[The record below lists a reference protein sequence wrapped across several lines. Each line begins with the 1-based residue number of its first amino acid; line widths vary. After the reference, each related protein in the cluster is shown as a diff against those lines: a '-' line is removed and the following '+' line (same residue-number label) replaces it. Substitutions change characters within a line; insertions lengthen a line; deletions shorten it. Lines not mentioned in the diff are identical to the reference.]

1 MTKKLTLV
9 ALVLVVAC
17 AVAFAGDTKM
27 GMDGKSMMDAM
38 KSEMMKC
45 TVCKHMAMHMDEF
58 GPIGMEAVKLN
69 DGTVLSHWVKS
80 EDAKKIAAYHAAYDE
95 MGKAAEGCA
104 SMTDEQ
110 AKTQLCSFC
119 QEIHAAMKAGAKMS
133 MGKSQKGDVMVM
145 TSSDPAVQAKIAGIQ
160 EKCEMMAS
168 MMEKPMGKMA
178 ADGK

>member
-1 MTKKLTLV
+1 MTKKLSLV

-27 GMDGKSMMDAM
+27 GMAGKPTMEAM

-45 TVCKHMAMHMDEF
+45 AVCKHMGAHMEEF

-69 DGTVLSHWVKS
+69 DGTMLSHWVTS
-80 EDAKKIAAYHAAYDE
+80 NDAKKIAAYHAAYDE
-95 MGKAAEGCA
+95 MCKAAEGCA

-110 AKTQLCSFC
+110 VKTQLCSFC
-119 QEIHAAMKAGAKMS
+119 QEIHGAMKSGAKMS
-133 MGKSQKGDVMVM
+133 MGKSKKGDVMVM
-145 TSSDPAVQAKIAGIQ
+145 TSTDPGTQAKIAAIQ

-168 MMEKPMGKMA
+168 MMDMPAGKMA